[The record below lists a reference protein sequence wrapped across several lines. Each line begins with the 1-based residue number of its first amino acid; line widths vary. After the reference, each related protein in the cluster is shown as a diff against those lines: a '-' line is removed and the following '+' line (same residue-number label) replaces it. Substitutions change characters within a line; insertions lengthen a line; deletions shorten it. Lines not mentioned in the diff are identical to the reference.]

1 MISLT
6 GRLFECK
13 AVPHRQHPAPKA
25 VQLQPTAVKQQPTEV
40 QQQPTAVQQLV
51 TTAILP
57 AEAAVHNFLKP
68 KFTIK

>member
-25 VQLQPTAVKQQPTEV
+25 VQLQPTAVKQQPT
-40 QQQPTAVQQLV
+40 AVQQLA
-51 TTAILP
+51 TTAVLP
-57 AEAAVHNFLKP
+57 AEAAVNDSLKP